1 MDKKEFKELIRE
13 CGFKDYADLSNFLNI
28 HTQTIVY
35 WNKDKKYPSY
45 LKPLLEWYILV
56 RMFEKNSLTL
66 EELEEENQ
74 KLESEL
80 NTFKGEIDAKNQ

>member
-28 HTQTIVY
+28 HTRTIVC
-35 WNKDKKYPSY
+35 WNKDKKYPNY

-56 RMFEKNSLTL
+56 RTFEKNSLTL

>member
-56 RMFEKNSLTL
+56 RTFEKNSLTL